1 MKGYYFI
8 TDKKL
13 SRLGNISDVKS
24 AVKAGVKIVQYRE
37 KNAGTKEMYAEAI
50 KLRKICKNIIFLIND
65 RVDIALASGAD
76 GVHLGQLDMPYKAAR
91 KLLGKNKIIGVT
103 VHNLKQA
110 LLAQKSG
117 ANYIGIS
124 PVFKTK
130 TKPDAKNPVGIKLIK
145 KIKQHTHLPVVAI
158 GGINLS
164 NMEEVTFAGADYI
177 CAISAVVT
185 KKNVEQEIEKVQD
198 LFKNQKGGAEF
209 TIKK

>member
-8 TDKKL
+8 TDKNL

-37 KNAGTKEMYAEAI
+37 KNADTKEMYAEAI

-65 RVDIALASGAD
+65 RIDIALAAGAD
-76 GVHLGQLDMPYKAAR
+76 GVHLGQLDMPYPAAR

-124 PVFKTK
+124 PVFKTQ

-145 KIKQHTHLPVVAI
+145 KIKQRTHLPVVAI
-158 GGINLS
+158 GGINLL

-198 LFKNQKGGAEF
+198 LFKKQKGGAGF